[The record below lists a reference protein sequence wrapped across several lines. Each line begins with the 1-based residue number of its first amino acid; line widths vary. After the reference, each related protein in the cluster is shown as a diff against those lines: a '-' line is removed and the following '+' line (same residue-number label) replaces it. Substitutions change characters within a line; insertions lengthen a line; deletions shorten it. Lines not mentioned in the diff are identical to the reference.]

1 MNFSVVWDNLPYLLL
16 GAWPD
21 GPLGG
26 AALTLA
32 LSLASGAAS
41 ALLGLALGIA
51 LAMLRQRALRAALL
65 GALAFLRAIPVLMLI
80 FWVYFL
86 LPIAFGLDVPELLTV
101 VLALSLVGGA
111 YLAHS
116 VYAGINSLPPG
127 QMQAALALG
136 MTRWQA
142 MRRVVLPQA
151 LPMML
156 PSFVNQWIALIKDTS
171 LAYVIGVGELSFVAT
186 QVNNRVMVYPAEI
199 FLAVA
204 VLYYLMCASLDVA
217 SGWLLKR
224 QSARAWHEPQAD

>member
-80 FWVYFL
+80 FWIYFL
-86 LPIAFGLDVPELLTV
+86 LPITFRLNVPKLLTV
-101 VLALSLVGGA
+101 EIGR
-111 YLAHS
+111 AH
-116 VYAGINSLPPG
+116 V
-127 QMQAALALG
+127 
-136 MTRWQA
+136 
-142 MRRVVLPQA
+142 
-151 LPMML
+151 
-156 PSFVNQWIALIKDTS
+156 
-171 LAYVIGVGELSFVAT
+171 
-186 QVNNRVMVYPAEI
+186 
-199 FLAVA
+199 
-204 VLYYLMCASLDVA
+204 
-217 SGWLLKR
+217 
-224 QSARAWHEPQAD
+224 

>member
-51 LAMLRQRALRAALL
+51 LAMLRQRALRATLL

-116 VYAGINSLPPG
+116 VYAGISSLPPG
-127 QMQAALALG
+127 
-136 MTRWQA
+136 
-142 MRRVVLPQA
+142 
-151 LPMML
+151 
-156 PSFVNQWIALIKDTS
+156 
-171 LAYVIGVGELSFVAT
+171 
-186 QVNNRVMVYPAEI
+186 
-199 FLAVA
+199 
-204 VLYYLMCASLDVA
+204 
-217 SGWLLKR
+217 
-224 QSARAWHEPQAD
+224 